1 MERKPHAGDLRNGR
15 ASEPGRIYLITTV
28 THGRA
33 PIFKAFS
40 AARSLILVL
49 REAERR
55 SHAKTLAF
63 VVMPDH
69 LHWLMELGDQ
79 QELSRVVAAVKSVSA
94 RHLGGGVWQAG
105 FHDHALRREED
116 IIGVARYVVANPMRA
131 GLADRVGDYPHWDA
145 AWL

>member
-1 MERKPHAGDLRNGR
+1 
-15 ASEPGRIYLITTV
+15 
-28 THGRA
+28 
-33 PIFKAFS
+33 
-40 AARSLILVL
+40 
-49 REAERR
+49 
-55 SHAKTLAF
+55 
-63 VVMPDH
+63 
-69 LHWLMELGDQ
+69 
-79 QELSRVVAAVKSVSA
+79 VAAVKSVSA